1 MAVAAVVSGW
11 FGCCLMFEVILGR
24 SLGVVGHG
32 RGALSVCFLGSV
44 TMLSGEMPRNG
55 LGD

>member
-1 MAVAAVVSGW
+1 MSGL